1 MSLLIV
7 FAAAVLLLLVWEI
20 WICEG
25 AHLGRRFVVL
35 LYDLLAGRFESI
47 KQFDWDWEKLFLGE
61 PLAASLAHLGRSRI
75 LDVGAGT
82 GRLARAF
89 LPVAR
94 GDVKLVAVEPSVR
107 MVRLGRRLCPPTFP
121 WLRAWADQLPF
132 PSGSFDVVAAL
143 ELTEFT
149 PNPRKA
155 VQEMVRV
162 LRPGGLLLITNRVGW
177 EAPWIVGRTVP
188 RPRFVQALTPFGL
201 TDIRVEPWQVEY
213 DLAWAY
219 KG

>member
-1 MSLLIV
+1 MWP
-7 FAAAVLLLLVWEI
+7 FVLVGFLLVVWEV

-25 AHLGRRFVVL
+25 AHLGRRFVIL
-35 LYDLLAGRFESI
+35 LYDLFASRFESI
-47 KQFDWDWEKLFLGE
+47 KQFDWDWERLFLGE
-61 PLAASLAHLGRSRI
+61 PLAASLAHLGRARI

-94 GDVKLVAVEPSVR
+94 GDVKLVAVEPSTR
-107 MVRLGRRLCPPTFP
+107 MVQLGRRLSPPTFP

-132 PSGSFDVVAAL
+132 PSGSFDVVSAL

-149 PNPRKA
+149 PNPRA
-155 VQEMVRV
+155 AWAEMVRV
-162 LRPGGLLLITNRVGW
+162 LRPGGLLLITNRVGR
-177 EAPWIVGRTVP
+177 EAPWILGRTVP
-188 RPRFVQALTPFGL
+188 RSRFVQTLTPFGL
-201 TDIRVEPWQVEY
+201 TDIRVDPWQVEY

-219 KG
+219 KS

>member
-1 MSLLIV
+1 MWPYVVLGL
-7 FAAAVLLLLVWEI
+7 VLLGVIWEV

-47 KQFDWDWEKLFLGE
+47 KQFDWDWEELFLGE

-94 GDVKLVAVEPSVR
+94 GDVKLVAVEPSAR
-107 MVRLGRRLCPPTFP
+107 MLRLGRRLCPPTFP

-149 PNPRKA
+149 PDPRKA

-188 RPRFVQALTPFGL
+188 RPRFVQALTPLGL

>member
-1 MSLLIV
+1 MWPYVVLGL
-7 FAAAVLLLLVWEI
+7 VLLGAVWEV
-20 WICEG
+20 WIGEG
-25 AHLGRRFVVL
+25 AHLGRRFVVF
-35 LYDLLAGRFESI
+35 LYDLLAERFESI

-61 PLAASLAHLGRSRI
+61 PLAASLAHWGRARI

-82 GRLARAF
+82 GRLARAL

-94 GDVKLVAVEPSVR
+94 GDVQLGAAAPPAR
-107 MVRLGRRLCPPTFP
+107 LPRLGRRLCPPTFP
-121 WLRAWADQLPF
+121 WLRAWADRLPF

-155 VQEMVRV
+155 VEEMVRV

-177 EAPWIVGRTVP
+177 EAP
-188 RPRFVQALTPFGL
+188 
-201 TDIRVEPWQVEY
+201 
-213 DLAWAY
+213 
-219 KG
+219 